1 MKNLSTRL
9 TTTSLATKSR
19 RSSPL
24 RRGFLLIPLTL
35 ASFTVLSFVQASSP
49 PPPPP
54 PPSPDGGLPNG
65 NTVEGTGALFSLTTG
80 VDNTAM
86 GFNALY
92 HNTTGNWN
100 TAYGYQALFSNTTG
114 GTNNVANGSTA
125 VGFQALFSNTTG
137 EGNVA
142 NGYQALFNNTTGFI
156 NTATGRFALFS
167 DTTGARNTA
176 TGGSALLNNTTGN
189 SNTADGRLALFSN
202 TAGNANT
209 ANGIAALSSNTTGN
223 GNIALGAGAGDNLDT
238 GDNNIDIGNEGNSG
252 EANTIRIGG
261 DTGFGPQT
269 ATFIA
274 GIYGAATSDAA
285 STTAVVID
293 MNGNLGT
300 AASSERFK
308 KDIGPMAK
316 ASEAVLALKPV
327 TFHYKNDSK
336 GVPQFGL
343 VAEEVAK
350 VNPDLVVRDA
360 KGQIYTVR
368 YDAVN
373 AMLLNEFLKAH
384 KRIEQQDKRID
395 ELTARLKQQAAFI
408 QKVSD
413 KVEMSRPAQQTV
425 ANN

>member
-1 MKNLSTRL
+1 MKNLSITL
-9 TTTSLATKSR
+9 TTTSLARNLTR
-19 RSSPL
+19 CSPL
-24 RRGFLLIPLTL
+24 LRPFLLIPLLL
-35 ASFTVLSFVQASSP
+35 ASFTVLSLVQASS
-49 PPPPP
+49 PPPP

-80 VDNTAM
+80 ADNTAM

-100 TAYGYQALFSNTTG
+100 TAYGYQALYSNTTG
-114 GTNNVANGSTA
+114 GTNTNANGSTA

-142 NGYQALFNNTTGFI
+142 SGYQALLSNTTGLI

-167 DTTGARNTA
+167 NTTGIFNTA
-176 TGGSALLNNTTGN
+176 TGGSALLNNITGR
-189 SNTADGRLALFSN
+189 SNTADGRVALFSN
-202 TAGNANT
+202 TTGIANT
-209 ANGIAALSSNTTGN
+209 AVGIGALRSNTTGN
-223 GNIALGAGAGDNLDT
+223 GNIALGPGAGDNLDT
-238 GDNNIDIGNEGNSG
+238 GDNNIDIGDEGNSG

-274 GIYGAATSDAA
+274 GIYGATTSDAA

-373 AMLLNEFLKAH
+373 AMLLNEFLKEH
-384 KRIEQQDKRID
+384 RKVEQLEKQV
-395 ELTARLKQQAAFI
+395 ETLTAGL
-408 QKVSD
+408 QKVS
-413 KVEMSRPAQQTV
+413 AQLELSKAAPRTV
-425 ANN
+425 LNNQ